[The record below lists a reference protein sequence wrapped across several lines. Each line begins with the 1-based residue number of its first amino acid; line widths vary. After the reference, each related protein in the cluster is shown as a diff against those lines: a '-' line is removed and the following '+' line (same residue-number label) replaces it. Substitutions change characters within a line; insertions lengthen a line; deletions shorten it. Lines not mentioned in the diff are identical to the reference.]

1 MYEELKLDQI
11 LQTIAALQRRIAE
24 RFPDSSLSRIALE
37 LLHIG
42 EELGPT
48 LQRLRRP
55 RWGLRALLALGI
67 LVIAALLAL
76 FTLRFGRRSVDV
88 DVSGIGSLLQAIE
101 AATQD
106 LIFLSLSAYF
116 LFTIEARLRRRESL
130 RALHRL
136 RVIVHIVDMHQ
147 LTKDPEH
154 LYPPEKRT
162 PSSPARGLGR
172 FELSRYLD
180 YCSELLALASKLAAL
195 HVQYLNDPVVLEA
208 VTDVENLAGS
218 LASKIWQKIV
228 ILDTAPIA
236 RSQALAPAGRL
247 PGAGE

>member
-11 LQTIAALQRRIAE
+11 LKTIAALQRRIAE
-24 RFPDSSLSRIALE
+24 RFPESSLSGIALE

-42 EELGPT
+42 EELAPT
-48 LQRLRRP
+48 LEQLRRP
-55 RWGLRALLALGI
+55 RWALRAALTAAI
-67 LVIAALLAL
+67 LVIAAALAL
-76 FTLRFGRRSVDV
+76 FTLRFGRIAA
-88 DVSGIGSLLQAIE
+88 DVSGIGALLQAIE
-101 AATQD
+101 AAVQD
-106 LIFLSLSAYF
+106 LIFLSLATYF
-116 LFTIEARLRRRESL
+116 LLTIEGRLRRRAAL

-162 PSSPARGLGR
+162 PSSPARGLSR

-208 VTDVENLAGS
+208 VNDVENLAGS

-228 ILDTAPIA
+228 ILTAPSA
-236 RSQALAPAGRL
+236 HGPAVVPTGRV
-247 PGAGE
+247 PVTGE

>member
-1 MYEELKLDQI
+1 MYEELELDHI
-11 LQTIAALQRRIAE
+11 LKTIAALQRRIAE
-24 RFPDSSLSRIALE
+24 RFPESSLSRIALE
-37 LLHIG
+37 LHRIG
-42 EELGPT
+42 DDLGPT

-55 RWGLRALLALGI
+55 RWGLRAVLAAGI

-76 FTLRFGRRSVDV
+76 FTLRFGRMSV
-88 DVSGIGSLLQAIE
+88 DVSGIGSLLQVIE

-106 LIFLSLSAYF
+106 VIFLSLSAYF
-116 LFTIEARLRRRESL
+116 LFTLETRLRRRESL

-162 PSSPARGLGR
+162 PSSPARGLSR

-195 HVQYLNDPVVLEA
+195 HIQYLNDPVVLEA
-208 VTDVENLAGS
+208 VSDIENLASS

-236 RSQALAPAGRL
+236 RAEAVAG
-247 PGAGE
+247 PGD